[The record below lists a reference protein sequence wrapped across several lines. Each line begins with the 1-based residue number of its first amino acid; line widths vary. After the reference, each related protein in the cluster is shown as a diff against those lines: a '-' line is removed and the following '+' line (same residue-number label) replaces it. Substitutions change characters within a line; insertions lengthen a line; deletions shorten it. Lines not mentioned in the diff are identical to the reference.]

1 MSSIKISIVIPFYNV
16 EAYISQCLDSVY
28 NQDIP
33 EDEYEVICVNDAS
46 PDNSREIVIEYQK
59 KHSNLILIE
68 HEVNRKLGAARN
80 TGRAIAKGKYI
91 WNVDSDDMIKPNIL
105 EKLINYC
112 ENFDLDILMFNFDHC
127 YENKLKLNNSYPFI
141 DSEVLNGIEFIN
153 QFCLNNFSEISPVWS
168 QLYLKKFLDQ
178 NGIFSPLINIG
189 EDVPYTL
196 KALLL
201 AKRVKSVL
209 DNCYVYRLN
218 PLSLGGQFSKK
229 VSAIDL
235 YEKCIICSKEVY
247 NLLQFVPKKEKEI
260 YESYLLIS
268 KNIISL
274 IFQYKNNLNKDEKI
288 KFRKLIRKKIFNNLY
303 VFKLLNKRNILNY
316 IELILL
322 K

>member
-1 MSSIKISIVIPFYNV
+1 MSIVIPFYNV
-16 EAYISQCLDSVY
+16 EHYIAQCLDSVY
-28 NQDIP
+28 NQDVP

-59 KHSNLILIE
+59 KHSNLILVE

-80 TGRAIAKGKYI
+80 TGRTIARGKYI

-112 ENFDLDILMFNFDHC
+112 ENFDLDILMFNFDHL

-141 DSEVLNGIEFIN
+141 DSEVLNGFKFIN
-153 QFCLNNFSEISPVWS
+153 QYCLNNLSEISPIWS

-178 NGIFSPLINIG
+178 NDIFSPQINVG

-209 DNCYVYRLN
+209 DNCYVYRIN

-229 VSAIDL
+229 VSAINL

-247 NLLQFVPKKEKEI
+247 NLLQLVPKNEKKI
-260 YESYLLIS
+260 YESYFMIS
-268 KNIISL
+268 KYIISL
-274 IFQYKNNLNKDEKI
+274 IFQYKDNLDKDEKI
-288 KFRKLIRKKIFNNLY
+288 KFKKLIRKKIFNNLY

-316 IELILL
+316 IELIVL